1 MGFRD
6 SVTEEVKQARENS
19 GSEQDE
25 TLEQIEVDMGST
37 AFVHFH
43 PTTILTG
50 TFPEDEGNPIIR
62 FPDQQHNEGRL
73 DQGYLGLVL
82 DEPGTIADAEEGTE
96 GTVILDVVDSNEIR
110 VFNEDDSGT
119 TVGRGNGMEAEDL
132 VKYGDRTYEG
142 DVVDDFGEDRII
154 AIVSGTASTSVAKKL
169 DVNGAENAG
178 MDEETGQVNGGL
190 IEYPN
195 GEDAEVSRRYAR
207 NPELRAELYGAE
219 VGVMVAR
226 REELDEEYA
235 EMVENEERRAMKW
248 FSVFADTGDGFESL
262 ETVEGEPVGYSYLE
276 WNFDPSV
283 GGDNSDYLPD
293 EDYEFVQEYVEAG
306 MPTDED
312 TIRTN
317 IEDNGGGLSDEP
329 NVDRMVELI
338 QSQS

>member
-1 MGFRD
+1 MGFKD

-19 GSEQDE
+19 GSDEQE

-62 FPDQQHNEGRL
+62 FPDAQHNEGRL

-82 DEPGTIADAEEGTE
+82 DDPGVVADAEEGTE
-96 GTVILDVVDSNEIR
+96 GTVIVDVADSNEVRVFNADDKGTDVLDGVGVEYGDRLYKGEVVDS
-110 VFNEDDSGT
+110 FD
-119 TVGRGNGMEAEDL
+119 A
-132 VKYGDRTYEG
+132 
-142 DVVDDFGEDRII
+142 DRII
-154 AIVSGTASTSVAKKL
+154 AVVSGTASTSVAKKL

-195 GEDAEVSRRYAR
+195 GADADVSSRYAR
-207 NPELRAELYGAE
+207 NPELREELYGTE

-248 FSVFADTGDGFESL
+248 FSVFADLGDGFEPLSP
-262 ETVEGEPVGYSYLE
+262 TEGTPVGYSYLE

-283 GGDNSDYLPD
+283 GSNRLPD

-317 IEDNGGGLSDEP
+317 IEDNGGSLSDDP

-338 QSQS
+338 QNQS